1 MMRVNPYSSEKDM
14 DIRTK
19 LAMEAMKAI
28 ETANFANEYQE
39 ECLSPREIANRAVLM
54 ADKLL
59 KRLNSDGPL
68 QKPEPVKEKKSG
80 FFGG

>member
-28 ETANFANEYQE
+28 EQTNVETEYNGE
-39 ECLSPREIANRAVLM
+39 LLSPREVANRAVAM

-59 KRLNSDGPL
+59 ERLNSDGPL
-68 QKPEPVKEKKSG
+68 EKPEPAKKPG
-80 FFGG
+80 LFG